1 MFVASSKSKSRNCSS
16 HTGLLEIATLFFSIG
31 DKADFL
37 LNPLGIHFPAGADV
51 SPFYLEIHHV
61 KQIY

>member
-37 LNPLGIHFPAGADV
+37 NPLGIHFPSGVDV
-51 SPFYLEIHHV
+51 SPFFYGDTS
-61 KQIY
+61 